1 MNLTETERLVRR
13 IESYLRQPD
22 MPLDPDVNKKDIFGL
37 TPLDAVNHIDLNS
50 RDRGELEKK
59 PQKRNR
65 RPPPQ
70 TRRQKRETLKAEGK

>member
-13 IESYLRQPD
+13 IESYLKQPD
-22 MPLDPDVNKKDIFGL
+22 VSLDPDVNKKDIFGL

-59 PQKRNR
+59 PQEKKSPTSSAN
-65 RPPPQ
+65 
-70 TRRQKRETLKAEGK
+70 TAAKEGDVES